1 MGVKLST
8 IFIQNLHFKEIYTM
22 KYYEEAKES
31 EDKRPCAQLREDLK
45 ACLLATDCVRLHR
58 KTPRECLVTN
68 DPSIPQEC
76 HALRTTFFE
85 CKRSLLDNRQR
96 FRGRKGY

>member
-1 MGVKLST
+1 
-8 IFIQNLHFKEIYTM
+8 M

-31 EDKRPCAQLREDLK
+31 EDKRPCSGIREDLK
-45 ACLLATDCVRLHR
+45 RCLLATDCVILQR
-58 KTPRECLVTN
+58 KTPKECILSN
-68 DPSIPQEC
+68 DPSVPQEC
-76 HALRTTFFE
+76 HALRVTFLE